1 MGDVPAGTMAGHA
14 AMPPDAG
21 AGHHPPQAASSP
33 PVLVILLAIA
43 TFLVQAGF
51 HGYTAALPLALARAG
66 EADATIGLI
75 VGTAALVQIPAAIAG
90 GRLVDRFGGI
100 RLFGVGGLAYVL
112 ASGILLLPGVEPGGS
127 VLPFILARALQGM
140 GIAVALPAALSLVPG
155 IVDPA
160 RLGSALAIVGGAQN
174 LTLVIM
180 PPLSIAILDA
190 GSLDGVAVATIFF
203 VAAGALLAWRL
214 PIRRV
219 APEAAPTARRFGITF
234 RREWAIPLAI
244 LITYVAHWGA
254 VLAYLPVRAAAS
266 GADIGL
272 YFTADGI
279 AIFAMRLPSGWL
291 ADRIS
296 SRWLLVAGSAATA
309 VAIGMLLM
317 PLSTPLLM
325 LSGFVG
331 GAGGAFVMTP
341 LLLEI
346 SRRSSDADRGSAFA
360 LYSGGLAVALTL
372 GSIGAAPLVAIL
384 GLSAALVVGIVL
396 ILVSIALALWDPSL
410 RTVSRPARRQ
420 GPAA

>member
-1 MGDVPAGTMAGHA
+1 
-14 AMPPDAG
+14 MPPGAG
-21 AGHHPPQAASSP
+21 AGHLQRVPPT
-33 PVLVILLAIA
+33 VLVLLLALA

-90 GRLVDRFGGI
+90 GRLVDRFGGM
-100 RLFGVGGLAYVL
+100 RLFGAGGVAYVL

-127 VLPFILARALQGM
+127 VLPFILARVLQGM
-140 GIAVALPAALSLVPG
+140 GIALALPAALSLVPG

-160 RLGSALAIVGGAQN
+160 RLGSGLAIVGAAQN

-190 GSLDGVAVATIFF
+190 GSLDGVAVATIAF

-219 APEAAPTARRFGITF
+219 VHEAAPTRRRYGITF

-244 LITYVAHWGA
+244 VITYVAHWGA
-254 VLAYLPVRAAAS
+254 ITAYLPIRAAAA

-272 YFTADGI
+272 YFAADGL

-291 ADRIS
+291 SDRIS
-296 SRWLLVAGSAATA
+296 SRVLLATGSTATA
-309 VAIGMLLM
+309 LAIGLLLL
-317 PLSTPLLM
+317 PLSTPLLI
-325 LSGFVG
+325 LSGLIG
-331 GAGGAFVMTP
+331 GAGGAVVMTP
-341 LLLEI
+341 ILLEL

-360 LYSGGLAVALTL
+360 LYSGGLAAAMTL
-372 GSIGAAPLVAIL
+372 GSIGGAPLVSVF
-384 GLSAALVVGIVL
+384 GLSAALVVGIAL
-396 ILVSIALALWDPSL
+396 IGVAIALTLWDPSL
-410 RTVSRPARRQ
+410 RAVTRPARRP

>member
-1 MGDVPAGTMAGHA
+1 ML
-14 AMPPDAG
+14 
-21 AGHHPPQAASSP
+21 
-33 PVLVILLAIA
+33 VLLLALA

-51 HGYTAALPLALARAG
+51 HGYTAALPLTLARAG

-90 GRLVDRFGGI
+90 GRLVDRFGGM
-100 RLFGVGGLAYVL
+100 RLFGAGGVAYVL

-127 VLPFILARALQGM
+127 VLPFILARVLQGM
-140 GIAVALPAALSLVPG
+140 GIALALPAALSLVPG

-160 RLGSALAIVGGAQN
+160 RLGSGLAIVGAAQN

-190 GSLDGVAVATIFF
+190 GSLDGVAVATIAF

-219 APEAAPTARRFGITF
+219 VHEAAPTRRRYGITF

-244 LITYVAHWGA
+244 VITYVAHWGA
-254 VLAYLPVRAAAS
+254 ITAYLPIRAAAA

-272 YFTADGI
+272 YFAADGL

-291 ADRIS
+291 SDRIS
-296 SRWLLVAGSAATA
+296 SRVLLATGSTATA
-309 VAIGMLLM
+309 LAIGLLLL
-317 PLSTPLLM
+317 PLSTPLLI
-325 LSGFVG
+325 LSGLIG
-331 GAGGAFVMTP
+331 GAGGAVVMTP
-341 LLLEI
+341 ILLEL

-360 LYSGGLAVALTL
+360 LYSGGLAAAMTL
-372 GSIGAAPLVAIL
+372 GSIGGAPLVSVF
-384 GLSAALVVGIVL
+384 GLSAALVVGIAL
-396 ILVSIALALWDPSL
+396 IGVAIALTLWDPSL
-410 RTVSRPARRQ
+410 RAVTRPARRP

>member
-1 MGDVPAGTMAGHA
+1 MAGHA
-14 AMPPDAG
+14 VMPSDAG
-21 AGHHPPQAASSP
+21 AGHLQRVPPT
-33 PVLVILLAIA
+33 VLVLLLALA

-90 GRLVDRFGGI
+90 GRLVDRFGGM
-100 RLFGVGGLAYVL
+100 RLFGAGGVAYVL

-127 VLPFILARALQGM
+127 VLPFILARVLQGM
-140 GIAVALPAALSLVPG
+140 GIALALPAALSLMPG

-160 RLGSALAIVGGAQN
+160 RLGSGLAIVGAAQN

-190 GSLDGVAVATIFF
+190 GSLDGVAVTTIAF

-219 APEAAPTARRFGITF
+219 VHEASPTRRRYGITF

-244 LITYVAHWGA
+244 VITYVAHWGA
-254 VLAYLPVRAAAS
+254 ITAYLPIRAAAA

-272 YFTADGI
+272 YFAADGL

-291 ADRIS
+291 SDRIS
-296 SRWLLVAGSAATA
+296 SRVLLATGSTATA
-309 VAIGMLLM
+309 LAIGLLLL
-317 PLSTPLLM
+317 PLSTPLLI
-325 LSGFVG
+325 LSGLIG
-331 GAGGAFVMTP
+331 GAGGAVVMTP
-341 LLLEI
+341 ILLEL

-360 LYSGGLAVALTL
+360 LYSGGLAAAMTL
-372 GSIGAAPLVAIL
+372 GSIGGAPLVSVF
-384 GLSAALVVGIVL
+384 GLSAALVVGIAL
-396 ILVSIALALWDPSL
+396 IGVAIALTLWDPSL
-410 RTVSRPARRQ
+410 RAVTRPARRP